1 MTTETIPAVLRTVE
15 VSVAPERAFE
25 VFTRRMGDWWPLQM
39 FSISEEKAVGV
50 RFEEEVGGKV
60 FEVVDDGTEW
70 EWAQVLVWD
79 PPHRLVMAWHPTKEH
94 TVSTEVEVRFTS
106 IEGGTR
112 VELEHR
118 GWEQLGER
126 AAEVRAD
133 YEQGWQPVLGLF
145 QAAADS

>member
-50 RFEEEVGGKV
+50 RFGEEVGGKV

-126 AAEVRAD
+126 AAEARID

-145 QAAADS
+145 QAAAGS